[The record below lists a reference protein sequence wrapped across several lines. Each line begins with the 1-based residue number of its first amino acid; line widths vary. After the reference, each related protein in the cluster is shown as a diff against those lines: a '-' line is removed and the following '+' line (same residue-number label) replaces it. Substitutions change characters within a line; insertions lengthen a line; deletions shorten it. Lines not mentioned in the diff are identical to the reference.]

1 MLMRRWLIF
10 AVMLGA
16 LIALSPWIQRQL
28 PPGYDPFSPLSVD
41 DPPTFITRLK
51 MKSVASDPDACLA
64 VLKQAQE
71 NGRLRF
77 AEANDISGQ
86 CPVMS
91 PVRVQRFGAVTLSS
105 SFLASC
111 PLALSS
117 TMFVTQVAVPQ
128 AQALGTSLARID
140 HMGSYACRNVYHR
153 PEGRLSEHAT
163 ADAWDIAA
171 FRFSD
176 GRQVSVLSQWPAM
189 DERGSY
195 LRTTFRESCH
205 FFGNALGP
213 EYNAAHA
220 NHFHFGMRGFG
231 VCR

>member
-1 MLMRRWLIF
+1 MRGWVI
-10 AVMLGA
+10 VVVIMGA
-16 LIALSPWIQRQL
+16 LVALAPWIQRQL
-28 PPGYDPFSPLSVD
+28 PPGYDPLSPLSVD

-51 MKSVASDPDACLA
+51 MKSVANDPEACRA

-71 NGRLRF
+71 SGRLRF
-77 AEANDISGQ
+77 SEANDINGQ
-86 CPVMS
+86 CPVAS
-91 PVRVQRFGAVTLSS
+91 PVRIQSFGAVTLSS

-117 TMFVTQVAVPQ
+117 TMFVSQVAMPQ
-128 AQALGTSLARID
+128 AQSLGTSLARID

-171 FRFSD
+171 FRLSD
-176 GRQVSVLSQWPAM
+176 GRQISVLNQWSEA
-189 DERGSY
+189 DDRGSY
-195 LRTTFRESCH
+195 LRTTFRESCR
-205 FFGNALGP
+205 FFGNSLGP

>member
-1 MLMRRWLIF
+1 MRRWGIF
-10 AVMLGA
+10 VMILGTLVA
-16 LIALSPWIQRQL
+16 LAPWIQRHL
-28 PPGYDPFSPLSVD
+28 PPGYDPFSPLTVD

-51 MKSVASDPDACLA
+51 MKSVANDPEACLA
-64 VLKQAQE
+64 LLKQAQE

-77 AEANDISGQ
+77 AVANDISGQ
-86 CPVMS
+86 CPVAS
-91 PVRVQRFGAVTLSS
+91 PVRVQGFGPVTLSS

-117 TMFVTQVAVPQ
+117 TMFVAQVAVPQ
-128 AQALGTSLARID
+128 AESLGSSLKRID

-163 ADAWDIAA
+163 ADAWDVTA
-171 FRFSD
+171 FRLSD
-176 GRQVSVLSQWPAM
+176 GRQVSVLNQWSETGA
-189 DERGSY
+189 RGSY
-195 LRTTFRESCH
+195 LRNTFSESCR
-205 FFGNALGP
+205 FFGNSLGP

>member
-1 MLMRRWLIF
+1 MRKGGIL
-10 AVMLGA
+10 AVVMGV
-16 LIALSPWIQRQL
+16 LIALSPWVQRQL

-51 MKSVASDPDACLA
+51 MKHAANHPATCLT
-64 VLKQAQE
+64 VLKQAQAS
-71 NGRLRF
+71 GRLRF
-77 AEANDISGQ
+77 NEVDDISGQ
-86 CPVMS
+86 CPLLAS
-91 PVRVQRFGAVTLSS
+91 VRVQGFGSVTLSS

-128 AQALGTSLARID
+128 AASLGIALTRID
-140 HMGSYACRNVYHR
+140 HWGSYACRNIYHR
-153 PEGRLSEHAT
+153 TEGRLSEHAT

-171 FRFSD
+171 FQLSD
-176 GRQVSVLSQWPAM
+176 GRQVSVLNHWSAT
-189 DERGSY
+189 DDRGRY
-195 LRTTFRESCH
+195 LRATFQESCR